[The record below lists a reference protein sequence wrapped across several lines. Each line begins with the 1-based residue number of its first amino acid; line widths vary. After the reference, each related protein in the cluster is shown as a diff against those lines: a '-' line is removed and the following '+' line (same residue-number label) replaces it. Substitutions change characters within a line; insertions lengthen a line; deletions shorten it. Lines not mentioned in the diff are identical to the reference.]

1 MTAWRFGNWGYSGA
15 VSADW
20 PYQPRA
26 GAGAAMG
33 SPRRTQ
39 HIHRVTSA
47 DSQVQIAS
55 PHRPILGVCAWVGWG
70 SSLGNDKWATRMI
83 LHIPGVCVLF
93 ATVPVAV

>member
-1 MTAWRFGNWGYSGA
+1 MEVWELGGDSGA

-20 PYQPRA
+20 PYQPR
-26 GAGAAMG
+26 AGAAMG